1 MMKNVYKR
9 LLLCCLLSGLLCLPV
24 LADGTT
30 TAPTNGV
37 GRDEVTNPART
48 EFVWGGGEAGESG
61 AGRGYAI
68 FGSIMSTIFGG
79 VWAIMGNEMPLIGMT
94 FQQFFLGMLAV
105 NVGVWILRKMGIG
118 GDAVGSRSSST
129 NRPRVS
135 AKRKDDEF

>member
-1 MMKNVYKR
+1 MKNVYKR

-37 GRDEVTNPART
+37 GRDEVTSPSRT
-48 EFVWGGGEAGESG
+48 EFVWGGGEAGENG
-61 AGRGYAI
+61 AGRGYAT
-68 FGSIMSTIFGG
+68 FGSIMTTIFGG

-118 GDAVGSRSSST
+118 GDAVGSRSTST
-129 NRPRVS
+129 TRPRVS
-135 AKRKDDEF
+135 AKRKDDEY